1 MLYTH
6 IGGYTHVGWLAH
18 ALRFERTCWNIG
30 FFKRKGQAAANLH
43 EPSPPWRYKWIGEN
57 LCPLLIAKVIFYFFT
72 TMFYPQFFIRH
83 SWKRRT
89 YRHFPLPS
97 PIKTVPD
104 KDREAR
110 DEKRNVQLPSLPA
123 SPTGCRKKILPL
135 HQPKGM
141 RSNELQSHVPQNGKK
156 AITYAFPLPQ
166 RPLRRRCAPTPDI
179 HQEANPH
186 NLFSKGRTK
195 LLNWLT

>member
-30 FFKRKGQAAANLH
+30 FFKRKGQAAANLR

-72 TMFYPQFFIRH
+72 TMFYPQFFMRH

-123 SPTGCRKKILPL
+123 SPDRLQKENSSPAPAERNAIEWTTITRSSKWKKGNHLCISFAATATSPSMRTYTG
-135 HQPKGM
+135 
-141 RSNELQSHVPQNGKK
+141 
-156 AITYAFPLPQ
+156 
-166 RPLRRRCAPTPDI
+166 
-179 HQEANPH
+179 
-186 NLFSKGRTK
+186 
-195 LLNWLT
+195 